1 MKKIFIV
8 NIFSLVLLM
17 PLSTTAVLAETFAD
31 LSFNS
36 KLNEINSKN
45 DTPSKIKDIQV
56 AQSAPNLSLT
66 SKQPIGW
73 SQRDFATPDS
83 PAAKIIGSSTSKIP
97 NISTP
102 GALATNLLNGLN
114 SDGKFSTGIAVDTI
128 PYLLFRGS
136 GITLED
142 YRKDGLQR
150 FFSNLSISIATN
162 KETSSDT
169 ARVGLAAQFA
179 LVNDGDRR
187 MNDEYLGKL
196 EKFAASITRDP
207 NFGDWTKE
215 QRNLEIAKKLKEFK
229 ESKDYIEAINE
240 LENKPIWTVAVGTSL
255 ISSTG
260 RYSDLRGE
268 GMGVWSTYRQ
278 GIGGNSQ
285 LIFHGAYRSGERIAD
300 PKGGFFNGD
309 TFLIGTRI
317 RMGDETNSKFSLEAA
332 YNIENRQGSTSN
344 SFFSL
349 GVGLEQKVVP
359 KENLWLVF
367 SFNNDIGRQN
377 GSDFRFN
384 SGIRWEFGPA
394 GNI

>member
-8 NIFSLVLLM
+8 NILASTLLI
-17 PLSTTAVLAETFAD
+17 PFCQTAVLAEPLIK
-31 LSFNS
+31 LSFKS
-36 KLNEINSKN
+36 KINSIN
-45 DTPSKIKDIQV
+45 TQENTRPSVIDTKI
-56 AQSAPNLSLT
+56 AQSSSTLT
-66 SKQPIGW
+66 GKQPIGW

-83 PAAKIIGSSTSKIP
+83 PAAKLIGSSISKIP

-114 SDGKFSTGIAVDTI
+114 SDGKFATGIAIDTI

-142 YRKDGLQR
+142 YQKDGLQR
-150 FFSNLSISIATN
+150 FFSNMSVSVATH

-169 ARVGLAAQFA
+169 ARVGIATQFA

-187 MNDEYLGKL
+187 MNNKYLRKV
-196 EKFAASITRDP
+196 ESFAASITQNPD
-207 NFGDWTKE
+207 FGDWTEEK
-215 QRNLEIAKKLKEFK
+215 RNTEVSKKLKEFK
-229 ESKDYIEAINE
+229 ESKEYIDTINE
-240 LENKPIWTVAVGTSL
+240 LESQPILTVSVGTSF
-255 ISSTG
+255 ITPTG
-260 RYSDLRGE
+260 KYADLRGD
-268 GMGVWSTYRQ
+268 GVGVWSTYRQ

-309 TFLIGTRI
+309 TILLGTRI
-317 RMGDETNSKFSLEAA
+317 RMGDEANSKFSFEAA
-332 YNIENRQGSTSN
+332 YNIENRQGNASN
-344 SFFSL
+344 SYLSL
-349 GVGLEQKVVP
+349 GVGLEQKVVQ

-384 SGIRWEFGPA
+384 SGIKWEFGPA
-394 GNI
+394 GSI